1 MMILTNRAA
10 QLDDLLDKMAEEIQ
24 LDSSRYQR
32 MVSSYE
38 TVKKWIEN
46 DQMFFGPFNY
56 DVYPHGS
63 VRILTTVKP
72 IGKDEFDLDVA
83 IHLSSQMYH
92 TPQRIFEE
100 LKRSIGEYAKVHGLK
115 LEIKKRCIRLDYA
128 GDYHMDILPGVQES
142 IYDKNKIKVPDRE
155 LGDWV
160 SSNPRGYADWFMA
173 KANIVRES
181 LLEKAFRAENLPAD
195 DFKNKKPLQRS
206 VQLIKRYRDIYFQ
219 NDGEYKTSSIIITT
233 IAGHF
238 YQGEETIF
246 NSIDNIINNIL
257 AETNK
262 SVGRLKIL
270 NPVNSEEDFTD
281 KWDDEPEYYLAFK
294 RFAAH
299 LYDEWQKL
307 KLKNGVIEESKTLR
321 GLFGN
326 DILIKAHGKQTDLL
340 ESNRASNQLRINKAS
355 GILTTSAIE
364 STKVKTNT
372 FYGD

>member
-1 MMILTNRAA
+1 MMIFNNRAA
-10 QLDDLLDKMAEEIQ
+10 QLDDLLDKMAEEVQ

-32 MVSSYE
+32 MLSSYE
-38 TVKKWIEN
+38 SIKKWIEN
-46 DQMFFGPFNY
+46 DQLFFGPFNY

-83 IHLSSQMYH
+83 VHLSSQMFH
-92 TPQRIFEE
+92 TPQRIFQE
-100 LKRSIGEYAKVHGLK
+100 LKRSIGKYAEAHGLK
-115 LEIKKRCIRLDYA
+115 LEIKKRCVRLNYA

-142 IYDKNKIKVPDRE
+142 LYDLNKIKVPDRE

-173 KANIVRES
+173 KANLVRES
-181 LLEKAFRAENLPAD
+181 LLEKALRAENLPVD
-195 DFKNKKPLQRS
+195 DFKNKKPLQRA
-206 VQLIKRYRDIYFQ
+206 VQLIKRYRDVYFQ
-219 NDGEYKTSSIIITT
+219 NISDYRTSSIILTT

-238 YQGEETIF
+238 YQGEESIF
-246 NSIDNIINNIL
+246 DTIDNIIKNIL

-262 SVGRLKIL
+262 PIGRLKIL
-270 NPVNSEEDFTD
+270 NPMNSEEDFTD

-294 RFAAH
+294 KFAAH
-299 LYDEWQKL
+299 LHEEWQKL
-307 KLKNGVIEESKTLR
+307 KVENGVIEEGNTLK

-326 DILIKAHGKQTDLL
+326 DLLIKAHSKQTESL
-340 ESNRASNQLRINKAS
+340 ESYRKSNQLRISKAS
-355 GILTTSAIE
+355 GILTTSVIE
-364 STKVKTNT
+364 STKVRANT

>member
-1 MMILTNRAA
+1 MILNNRAT
-10 QLDDLLDKMAEEIQ
+10 QLEDLLDKMAEEVQ

-32 MVSSYE
+32 MVTSYE
-38 TVKKWIEN
+38 SVKKWIEN
-46 DQMFFGPFNY
+46 DQSFFGPFNY

-72 IGKDEFDLDVA
+72 FGKDEFDLDVA
-83 IHLSSQMYH
+83 VHLASNVYH

-100 LKRSIGEYAKVHGLK
+100 LKRCIGEYAKAHGLK
-115 LEIKKRCIRLDYA
+115 LKIKKRCVRLDYA

-142 IYDKNKIKVPDRE
+142 DYDRNKIKVPDRE

-160 SSNPRGYADWFMA
+160 SSNPRGYADWFIA
-173 KANIVRES
+173 KANLVKES
-181 LLEKAFRAENLPAD
+181 LLEKALRAENLPVD
-195 DFKNKKPLQRS
+195 DFKNKKPLQRA

-219 NDGEYKTSSIIITT
+219 DNDEYKTSSIILTT

-238 YQGEETIF
+238 YQGEESIF
-246 NSIDNIINNIL
+246 DSIDNIVNNIL
-257 AETNK
+257 AET
-262 SVGRLKIL
+262 SRPAGRLKIL

-281 KWDDEPEYYLAFK
+281 KWDNEPEYYLAFK
-294 RFAAH
+294 QFATH

-307 KLKNGVIEESKTLR
+307 KMKNGVIEESNTLK

-326 DILIKAHGKQTDLL
+326 DVLIKAHSKQTELL
-340 ESNRASNQLRINKAS
+340 ESYRNANQLRINKTN

-372 FYGD
+372 FFGD